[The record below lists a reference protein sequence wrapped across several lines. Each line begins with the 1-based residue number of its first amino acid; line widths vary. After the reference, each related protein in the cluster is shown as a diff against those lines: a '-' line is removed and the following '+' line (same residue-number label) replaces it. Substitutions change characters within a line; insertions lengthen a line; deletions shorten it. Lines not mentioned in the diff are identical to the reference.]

1 MTELSLR
8 CFDEIENYR
17 TGMGKL
23 SVRLRILLFS
33 TFFAFF
39 FIQPVSANQVA
50 EFKEFKFEYFLPII
64 IAFAIALPVWK
75 WFIPN
80 QLSSLQVAFEIDDDL
95 YEVHKITGSL
105 SDARTLLKQ
114 GSVGYGIGL
123 YMMGMTGILI
133 LIAELMFVPEVYF
146 QPNLIV
152 ASFLI
157 AVPVLISPW
166 ETLNAQL
173 VGMSSEKLKIRKF
186 TSFVRRVITLLLLL
200 GATIAT
206 LLYGI
211 QSSPGTIDAVWL
223 AAAMLTFMAPTI
235 MAYGR
240 IMGASWNMLI
250 INKWRTANGRPNPID
265 PAKPKFLNRL
275 FSLVLVMFLITM
287 PLTALNGIVTVF
299 FVIFENP
306 SNKEEVLNFGGIIG
320 HSIYQRIDLISELLF
335 HWQFIKSL
343 PQFLS
348 LYLSLNIAIVGLAFI
363 FELTRNLILGGQTF
377 GGLFGVTLDSPREIR
392 TEVKAQT
399 RQLTFAFAGFSGYTV
414 LLLVLVCYKEFGDL
428 MPFTSYLESKGFDEE
443 NRLLA
448 TWMFIA
454 FGQAVFLFTWLLSII
469 RFSPLLKLRFDLN
482 PDERREGAVKFAG
495 GDWMRDL
502 VDDAAIREDLDSLI
516 QFQRR
521 SIEGDSAL
529 VRHEKARAHMWELAL
544 RGLWPKAI
552 EEARKVLAQAGGD
565 DDVARMIVAVGHMS
579 SRRLDAARESLHG
592 LQQAEGY
599 DEPELLAFVCEWL
612 DPWQGMVTEDDF
624 WDWENNSC
632 IDHLQTLMR
641 MLRGW
646 QPSGN
651 DDSIHNDRLTRVAQ
665 LSMIS
670 LMRAHR
676 KHDEALELSL
686 KLIREDPTGVRPRIA
701 ASLCLVD
708 KGDWHS
714 ARSILT
720 ELKESDPQDPRVLAL
735 SSILG
740 QVGDEEEMEVAL
752 AIGVGKKLKKW
763 INSAPVNAVAGL
775 MVRGGMDEA
784 INANVLVAS
793 HEASRRGM
801 PPIYRASILKRIF
814 QTFVLLPT
822 WVVLG
827 IYISQEMG
835 QAQGILVV
843 LTLFFIQFGG
853 KRFSRQQRRVIRH
866 RDQKAMIAYSKRMKR
881 FKVQPERA
889 NIPVGTHLL
898 LSGMLVT
905 VNGVVLDVGLPGWM
919 TVRLPRDSDKSVK
932 ARLKRQSKTM
942 SKSRPPRLQPLGEG
956 WWLKRPKEEGADI
969 PALERLIGPV
979 AYRGRQNYILNKSAS
994 NLQRGTGSKSNPRSV
1009 SNLNLD
1015 QRGIPTNTRV
1025 SERSVRLNP
1034 SNSQARIGS
1043 KQTGP
1048 NVRPSEIRKDSQNND
1063 DDSISFN

>member
-1 MTELSLR
+1 
-8 CFDEIENYR
+8 
-17 TGMGKL
+17 MGKTG
-23 SVRLRILLFS
+23 LRFRVLIWSSLM
-33 TFFAFF
+33 AFF
-39 FIQPVSANQVA
+39 LVQPASANQI
-50 EFKEFKFEYFLPII
+50 EQMDQFTLDSFLPML
-64 IAFAIALPVWK
+64 IAFAIAIPVWK
-75 WFIPN
+75 IFIPN
-80 QLSSLQVAFEIDDDL
+80 QLANLQVAFEIDDDL
-95 YEVHKITGSL
+95 YEVHKITGSVA
-105 SDARTLLKQ
+105 DARILLKQ
-114 GSVGYGIGL
+114 GTVGYGIGL

-133 LIAELMFVPEVYF
+133 LIMELLFAPEVYF
-146 QPNLIV
+146 E
-152 ASFLI
+152 ASLLAAGFLI
-157 AVPVLISPW
+157 AIPVLMSPW

-173 VGMSSEKLKIRKF
+173 LGKSGEKTKVNKI
-186 TSFVRRVITLLLLL
+186 TNFVRRIFTISLLI

-206 LLYGI
+206 LLYGV
-211 QSSPGTIDAVWL
+211 QSSPQNTLSPVWL
-223 AAAMLTFMAPTI
+223 AAGMLTFMSPTI

-250 INKWRTANGRPNPID
+250 INKWRTSNGKANPID
-265 PAKPKFLNRL
+265 PDKPRFFNRL
-275 FSLVLVMFLITM
+275 FSLILVLFLITM

-299 FVIFENP
+299 YVLF
-306 SNKEEVLNFGGIIG
+306 NKPANAEEVLNFGGIIG
-320 HSIYQRIDLISELLF
+320 HSIYQRIDIISELLF
-335 HWQFIKSL
+335 HWQFIKAL

-414 LLLVLVCYKEFGDL
+414 LLLVLVCYKEFGGL
-428 MPFTSYLESKGFDEE
+428 MPFTDVLERNGFDEG
-443 NRLLA
+443 NRLLT

-469 RFSPLLKLRFDLN
+469 RYSPLLKLRFDLN

-495 GDWMRDL
+495 GDWMREL
-502 VDDAAIREDLDSLI
+502 VDEAAIREDLDGLI

-552 EEARKVLAQAGGD
+552 EEARKVLAQAGGE
-565 DDVARMIVAVGHMS
+565 DDVARMIVAVGYMA
-579 SRRLDAARESLHG
+579 SRRLDAAREALHG
-592 LQQAEGY
+592 LQQPEGY

-612 DPWQGMVTEDDF
+612 DPWQGMVTDDDF

-632 IDHLQTLMR
+632 IDHLQGLMR

-646 QPSGN
+646 QPSPN
-651 DDSIHNDRLTRVAQ
+651 DDSIHQDRLTRVAQ

-670 LMRAHR
+670 LMRAQR

-686 KLIREDPTGVRPRIA
+686 KLIRDEPTGVRPRIA
-701 ASLCLVD
+701 ASLCLID

-740 QVGDEEEMEVAL
+740 QVVDEEEMEVAL
-752 AIGVGKKLKKW
+752 AVGEGKKMRKW

-775 MVRGGMDEA
+775 MVRGGLDEA
-784 INANVLVAS
+784 INANILVAS
-793 HEASRRGM
+793 HEATRRGM
-801 PPIYRASILKRIF
+801 PPIYRASILNTIF
-814 QTFVLLPT
+814 HLLVLIPT
-822 WVVLG
+822 WIVLG
-827 IYISQEMG
+827 IYVSQEVG
-835 QAQGILVV
+835 QGQGIVV
-843 LTLFFIQFGG
+843 VATLFMLQFGG
-853 KRFSRQQRRVIRH
+853 KRFNRQQQRVIRH
-866 RDQKAMIAYSKRMKR
+866 RDQKALIAYSKRMKR

-905 VNGVVLDVGLPGWM
+905 VNGVVLDLGLPGWM
-919 TVRLPRDSDKSVK
+919 TERLPRDSEKSVK
-932 ARLKRQSKTM
+932 ARLKRQSKAM

-956 WWLKRPKEEGADI
+956 WWLKRPKEDGADV
-969 PALERLIGPV
+969 PALERLIGAV
-979 AYRGRQNYILNKSAS
+979 AYRGRPQYIQKKTGKK
-994 NLQRGTGSKSNPRSV
+994 LQRTGSSKPRNRPV
-1009 SNLNLD
+1009 SEINLD
-1015 QRGIPTNTRV
+1015 SRGIPTNTRI
-1025 SERSVRLNP
+1025 SERANRQQV
-1034 SNSQARIGS
+1034 SNSSIKVGS
-1043 KQTGP
+1043 KRPGP
-1048 NVRPSEIRKDSQNND
+1048 NVRPSTLRDASNDED
-1063 DDSISFN
+1063 DDFLSFN

>member
-1 MTELSLR
+1 
-8 CFDEIENYR
+8 
-17 TGMGKL
+17 MGKAG
-23 SVRLRILLFS
+23 VRFRVLILS
-33 TFFAFF
+33 TFFTLF
-39 FIQPVSANQVA
+39 FIQPVSANQIADVD
-50 EFKEFKFEYFLPII
+50 EFKFEYFLPMF
-64 IAFAIALPVWK
+64 IAFAIALPVWR

-80 QLSSLQVAFEIDDDL
+80 QLAHLQVAFEIDNDL
-95 YEVHKITGSL
+95 YEVHKITGSVA
-105 SDARTLLKQ
+105 DARSLLKQ
-114 GSVGYGIGL
+114 GAVGYGIGL

-133 LIAELMFVPEVYF
+133 LIAELLFDPEIYF
-146 QPNLIV
+146 KPDLIV
-152 ASFLI
+152 AGILI
-157 AVPVLISPW
+157 AIPVLISPW

-173 VGMSSEKLKIRKF
+173 IGMSSDKLKIRKLK
-186 TSFVRRVITLLLLL
+186 SFVRRLLTLVFLI
-200 GATIAT
+200 AAT
-206 LLYGI
+206 LATLWYGI
-211 QSSPGTIDAVWL
+211 QTSPDKSLSPVWL
-223 AAAMLTFMAPTI
+223 AAGMLTFMSPTI

-265 PAKPKFLNRL
+265 PEKPGFFNRL
-275 FSLVLVMFLITM
+275 FSLLLVMFLVTM

-299 FVIFENP
+299 YVLFNEP
-306 SNKEEVLNFGGIIG
+306 SNATEVLNFGGIIG
-320 HSIYQRIDLISELLF
+320 HSIYTRIDIISDLLF
-335 HWQFIKSL
+335 QWQFVKSI

-428 MPFTSYLESKGFDEE
+428 MPYTNALESNGFDEG
-443 NRLLA
+443 NRLLS

-454 FGQAVFLFTWLLSII
+454 FGQAIFLFTWLLSIA

-495 GDWMRDL
+495 GDWMREL
-502 VDDAAIREDLDSLI
+502 VDDAAIREDLDGLI

-521 SIEGDSAL
+521 SIKGDSAL
-529 VRHEKARAHMWELAL
+529 VRHEKARARMWELAI
-544 RGLWPKAI
+544 RGLWPSAI

-565 DDVARMIVAVGHMS
+565 DDVTRMVVAVGHMA
-579 SRRLDAARESLHG
+579 SRRLDAARESIHG

-632 IDHLQTLMR
+632 IDHLQSLMR

-646 QPSGN
+646 QPTPN
-651 DDSIHNDRLTRVAQ
+651 DESIHNDRLTHVAQ
-665 LSMIS
+665 LSMVS
-670 LMRAHR
+670 LLRAHR

-686 KLIREDPTGVRPRIA
+686 KLVREQPTGVRPRIA
-701 ASLCLVD
+701 TSLCLID

-740 QVGDEEEMEVAL
+740 QVVDEEEMEVSL
-752 AIGVGKKLKKW
+752 AVGVGKKMKKW
-763 INSAPVNAVAGL
+763 INSAPVNAIAGL

-801 PPIYRASILKRIF
+801 PPIYRASTLKRVF
-814 QTFVLLPT
+814 QVLVLMPI
-822 WVVLG
+822 WIVLG
-827 IYISQEMG
+827 IYVSQEIG
-835 QAQGILVV
+835 HSQGVLVV
-843 LTLFFIQFGG
+843 LTLFMIQFGA
-853 KRFSRQQRRVIRH
+853 KRFARQQRRVIRH
-866 RDQKAMIAYSKRMKR
+866 RDQKGMVAYSKRMKR

-905 VNGVVLDVGLPGWM
+905 VNGVVFDVGLPGWM
-919 TVRLPRDSDKSVK
+919 TVRLPQDSEKSVK
-932 ARLKRQSKTM
+932 ARLKRQAKTM
-942 SKSRPPRLQPLGEG
+942 AKSRPPRLQPLGEG

-969 PALERLIGPV
+969 PVLERLIGAV
-979 AYRGRQNYILNKSAS
+979 AYRGRQQHIQKKTGKSVKNAPVSRPAS
-994 NLQRGTGSKSNPRSV
+994 RPV
-1009 SNLNLD
+1009 SELNLET
-1015 QRGIPTNTRV
+1015 RGIPINTRV
-1025 SERSVRLNP
+1025 SERPMKHNP
-1034 SNSQARIGS
+1034 LDSEIRVGS
-1043 KQTGP
+1043 KRPGP
-1048 NVRPSEIRKDSQNND
+1048 NVRPSNTRNETRESD
-1063 DDSISFN
+1063 DDDLLSFD